1 MQITFCY
8 RNMDVSEALQAM
20 ATEKVSRLTRFLSGM
35 DHAEVSYFVQRN
47 PRIAS
52 SVMCEVTLSG
62 HGHHV
67 RARASAPDAFATIDL
82 VVDKLEHQL
91 TKLKG
96 KLAGH
101 PHRHEKY
108 RAKTHT
114 EDVSLLSA
122 SRPGQRAS
130 SSNTGANLN
139 GHGDDENIA
148 SIVKSKVLSL
158 SALSADDAALRMDLM
173 QHDFYLF
180 INIETDRPALVYR
193 RDDGNLGLIDVEA
206 DLSSVAALSQR
217 SSSVAS

>member
-8 RNMDVSEALQAM
+8 RNMDVSEALQAT
-20 ATEKVSRLTRFLSGM
+20 ATEKISRLTRYLSGM

-108 RAKTHT
+108 RVKARSGEALSIPQLAPAKDATA
-114 EDVSLLSA
+114 DISA
-122 SRPGQRAS
+122 
-130 SSNTGANLN
+130 N
-139 GHGDDENIA
+139 GRGDETNVA
-148 SIVKSKVLSL
+148 TFVKSKVLSV
-158 SALSADDAALRMDLM
+158 SAMSADDAALRMDLL

-180 INIETDRPALVYR
+180 VNVETDRPALVYR
-193 RDDGNLGLIDVEA
+193 RDDGNLGLIDVA
-206 DLSSVAALSQR
+206 VDLKSVRR
-217 SSSVAS
+217 SDQKAGAFS